1 MIYSLFTELDE
12 RKLLSYTSTEEDIHG
27 GQWHTKLRGEMIA
40 KVRETTTATTT
51 AKVKEAKEESEALQK
66 KS

>member
-1 MIYSLFTELDE
+1 M
-12 RKLLSYTSTEEDIHG
+12 LSYTSTEEDIHG
-27 GQWHTKLRGEMIA
+27 GQWHTKLRGKMIA